1 MRTMSI
7 PFVGRATRRTPG
19 VFGLLDTVMP
29 DYNVAVRRSVT
40 VRAPARTVYMA
51 LAAAAEADRHGEF
64 VLLTRQP
71 GREILLGA
79 SGRAVKLA
87 VGRARTDGVASW
99 CAYQRTGTAR
109 AATSLRVTAVDYQ
122 TARISAETRVQT
134 RGIAADL
141 LLQITHRLPALPV
154 LRLLRQAGRAAEKD
168 AGLFL
173 LTP

>member
-1 MRTMSI
+1 MKTMSI
-7 PFVGRATRRTPG
+7 PFVGRAARPTSG
-19 VFGLLDTVMP
+19 VSGLLDTVMP

-51 LAAAAEADRHGEF
+51 LASAAEAARYGEF

-71 GREILLGA
+71 GLEILLGA

-87 VGRARTDGVASW
+87 AGHALSASVASW
-99 CAYQRTGTAR
+99 CAYQRPGTAR
-109 AATSLRVTAVDYQ
+109 AATSLRVVAVDYQ
-122 TARISAETRVQT
+122 TARILAETRVQT
-134 RGIAADL
+134 RGIASDL
-141 LLQITHRLPALPV
+141 LLHVTRRLPARPA

-173 LTP
+173 LTQ